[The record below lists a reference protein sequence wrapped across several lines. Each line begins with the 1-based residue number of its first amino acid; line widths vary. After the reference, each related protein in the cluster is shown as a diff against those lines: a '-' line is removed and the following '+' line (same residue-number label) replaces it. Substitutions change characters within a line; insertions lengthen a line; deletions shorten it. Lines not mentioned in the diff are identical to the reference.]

1 LLTVAGSGRVWDSV
15 SQKQSPN
22 GLTEASSVFAVGFVV
37 TSRRLKKARSVT
49 KPSDAWYYHL
59 MPSQR
64 RNWARDEL
72 IVAFNLYCR
81 MPFGQ
86 IRHQNPIIVKLA
98 RSIGRTPSALSMKM
112 GNFARLD
119 PTHQRR
125 NVGGLSHGSKADG
138 RVWDEFHANW
148 AELALESQ
156 LALKR
161 LSAGVNGDQELELP
175 VLPGHTPSETRR
187 LVRVRLVQRFFRESV
202 LSSYDYACTICE
214 LCLRSMLNASHIIPW
229 SVDAARRADPRNGL
243 SLCAFHDRAFD
254 RGLITVDEQFRV
266 NVSQQAK
273 IEDPPKFHHVGL
285 LEIENRPIRL
295 PERFRPD
302 ADALAYHR
310 ENIFLDAG

>member
-1 LLTVAGSGRVWDSV
+1 
-15 SQKQSPN
+15 
-22 GLTEASSVFAVGFVV
+22 V
-37 TSRRLKKARSVT
+37 TQTALNISCLAADDPSACLRLRRNCRRLKKAGNVT
-49 KPSDAWYYHL
+49 NPPDAWYYHL

-72 IVAFNLYCR
+72 VVAFNLYCR

-119 PTHQRR
+119 PAHRRR
-125 NVGGLSHGSKADG
+125 NVGGLSHGGKLD
-138 RVWDEFHANW
+138 RKIWDEFHENW
-148 AELALESQ
+148 TELALESE
-156 LALKR
+156 LALQR
-161 LSAGVNGDQELELP
+161 LGSGAAADDKLEALAISSDA
-175 VLPGHTPSETRR
+175 PSETTRPAK
-187 LVRVRLVQRFFRESV
+187 VRLVQRFFRESV

-214 LCLRSMLNASHIIPW
+214 LRLRNMLNASHIIPW

-254 RGLITVDEQFRV
+254 RGLITLDEHLRV
-266 NVSQQAK
+266 NVSEQAR
-273 IEDPPKFHHVGL
+273 IDDPPRLHNVGL

-295 PERFRPD
+295 PERFHPD

-310 ENIFLDAG
+310 EHIFLDAG